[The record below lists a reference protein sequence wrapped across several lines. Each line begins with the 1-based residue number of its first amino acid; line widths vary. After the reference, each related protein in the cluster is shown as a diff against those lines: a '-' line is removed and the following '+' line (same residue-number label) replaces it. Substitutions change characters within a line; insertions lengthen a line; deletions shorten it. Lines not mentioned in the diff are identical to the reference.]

1 MPSSQLNTCHAI
13 LAIYL
18 KLVLPTLS
26 LPYKVFIMNVS
37 ASLSP
42 YNSPTP
48 QSPPMILDTLPDP
61 AIEGQVCPRKTRVQ
75 IDLILL
81 AIEALELG
89 GSEAILSF
97 AQELELKGII
107 KDRVNLWRMRS
118 TNPLRRAHN
127 RRSLTIMEAKALV
140 VIACYLARRL
150 TVVIRQLLMIY
161 QQLDEKQIP
170 LEQNLRLSNYL
181 ERFRA
186 HFKSRMNP
194 RRSGIMALNSDE
206 KLDELA
212 IDLLGKLLFCTGTAG
227 MQRFWIS
234 LFDGEVE

>member
-1 MPSSQLNTCHAI
+1 
-13 LAIYL
+13 
-18 KLVLPTLS
+18 
-26 LPYKVFIMNVS
+26 MNVS
-37 ASLSP
+37 ASLTPFDSP
-42 YNSPTP
+42 SP
-48 QSPPMILDTLPDP
+48 QSLPTILETLPDP
-61 AIEGQVCPRKTRVQ
+61 AIAGQGCPRRTKLQ

-81 AIEALELG
+81 TIEALELG

-97 AQELELKGII
+97 AQELDLKSII

-118 TNPLRRAHN
+118 SNPLRRAHI
-127 RRSLTIMEAKALV
+127 RRPLTIMEAKALV
-140 VIACYLARRL
+140 VIACYIARRL

-186 HFKSRMNP
+186 HFKSRMNA
-194 RRSGIMALNSDE
+194 RRSGVLALTSDA

-212 IDLLGKLLFCTGTAG
+212 IHLLGQLLFCTGTAG

>member
-1 MPSSQLNTCHAI
+1 
-13 LAIYL
+13 
-18 KLVLPTLS
+18 
-26 LPYKVFIMNVS
+26 MNVS
-37 ASLSP
+37 ASLTP
-42 YNSPTP
+42 FNSPTP
-48 QSPPMILDTLPDP
+48 SSLPMILDTLPDP
-61 AIEGQVCPRKTRVQ
+61 ATEGQLCPRRTRVQ

-89 GSEAILSF
+89 GSEAILAF
-97 AQELELKGII
+97 ADELELKGII

-118 TNPLRRAHN
+118 SNPLRRAHM
-127 RRSLTIMEAKALV
+127 RRPLTIMEAKALV
-140 VIACYLARRL
+140 VIACYIARRL

-161 QQLDEKQIP
+161 QQMNEKQLP

-181 ERFRA
+181 ERFRT
-186 HFKSRMNP
+186 HFKSRMSS
-194 RRSGIMALNSDE
+194 RRSGSLALTSDE

-212 IDLLGKLLFCTGTAG
+212 INLLGQLLFCTGTAG

>member
-1 MPSSQLNTCHAI
+1 
-13 LAIYL
+13 
-18 KLVLPTLS
+18 
-26 LPYKVFIMNVS
+26 MNVS
-37 ASLSP
+37 ASVTP
-42 YNSPTP
+42 FNSPTP
-48 QSPPMILDTLPDP
+48 QSLPMILDSLPEP
-61 AIEGQVCPRKTRVQ
+61 VIEGQGCPRRTRMQ

-89 GSEAILSF
+89 GSEAILAF
-97 AQELELKGII
+97 AEELELKGII

-118 TNPLRRAHN
+118 TNPLRRAHI
-127 RRSLTIMEAKALV
+127 RRPLSIMEAKALV
-140 VIACYLARRL
+140 VIACYIARRL

-161 QQLDEKQIP
+161 QQMVEKQIP

-181 ERFRA
+181 ERFRS

-194 RRSGIMALNSDE
+194 RRSGVLALNSDD

-212 IDLLGKLLFCTGTAG
+212 ISLLGQLLFCTGTAG

>member
-1 MPSSQLNTCHAI
+1 MSVIPLDNSAVVSQPVI
-13 LAIYL
+13 LD
-18 KLVLPTLS
+18 S
-26 LPYKVFIMNVS
+26 LPN
-37 ASLSP
+37 
-42 YNSPTP
+42 
-48 QSPPMILDTLPDP
+48 PPVEER
-61 AIEGQVCPRKTRVQ
+61 ACPRRARLQ

-89 GSEAILSF
+89 GSELILAAS
-97 AQELELKGII
+97 QELELQEII
-107 KDRVNLWRMRS
+107 KNRVNLWRIRS
-118 TNPLRRAHN
+118 TNPLRRSHS
-127 RRSLTIMEAKALV
+127 RRDLSLVEAKALV
-140 VIACYLARRL
+140 VIASFLARRL
-150 TVVIRQLLMIY
+150 TVLVRQLLLVHQQMI
-161 QQLDEKQIP
+161 DKQIP

-194 RRSGIMALNSDE
+194 RRSGVAAYNSAE

-212 IDLLGKLLFCTGTAG
+212 ISLLGQLLFCTGTAG